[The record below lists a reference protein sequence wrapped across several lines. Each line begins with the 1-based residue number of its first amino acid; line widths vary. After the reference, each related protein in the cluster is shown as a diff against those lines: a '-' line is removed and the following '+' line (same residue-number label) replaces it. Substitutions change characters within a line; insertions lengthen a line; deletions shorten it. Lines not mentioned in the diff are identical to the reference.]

1 MFSASRWQGKFL
13 KSNFGLCSMTD
24 KTSQIS
30 SEMEGR
36 TVDHSA
42 VTLSQVIMP
51 AQTGPGGIF
60 AHGGEIIK
68 LMDTAAGLTA
78 LRHSH
83 SQVLT
88 LRVEGINFL
97 HPIRVGNLVMA
108 KSKMTYAAKS
118 AMEIQ
123 VRVTAEHV
131 LKETVWE
138 ALTAYFI
145 FVAVDESGRPKPVP
159 PLIIST
165 EEEHKLFEAGD
176 QRYNTCRIDDH
187 YKILCAIE

>member
-1 MFSASRWQGKFL
+1 
-13 KSNFGLCSMTD
+13 MTD
-24 KTSQIS
+24 QTNPNN
-30 SEMEGR
+30 SEREGR
-36 TVDHSA
+36 TVSHSV

-60 AHGGEIIK
+60 AHGGEIVK

-83 SQVLT
+83 SQAVT

-97 HPIRVGNLVMA
+97 HPVRVGNLVTVQ
-108 KSKMTYAAKS
+108 SKMTYAS
-118 AMEIQ
+118 QSTMEIQ
-123 VRVTAEHV
+123 VRVLAEHV

-145 FVAVDESGRPKPVP
+145 FVAVDELGKPTQVP
-159 PLIIST
+159 PLIVSS
-165 EEEHKLFEAGD
+165 EEERKLFEAGEE
-176 QRYNTCRIDDH
+176 RYTTCRIGDH
-187 YKILCAIE
+187 YRTLCALD